1 MTRIASDCSVT
12 WMNTTKIAREPSRAD
27 HAPQRSQ
34 ADLLATLAPVIF
46 LLLWSSGFAVAK
58 VGLQHTQPLTFLTLR
73 YGIIVLIFLPA
84 FLLRRP
90 PRPASPTAWLH
101 VAVVGLLIQ
110 FAYFGLAYVG
120 MSLGVSAG
128 VAAVITS
135 AQPLVVA
142 LAAPFVTAERVG
154 ARRWTGLLIG
164 AAGAITVVV
173 AASSFGTSTGV
184 GILLCVG
191 SMVGMA
197 AATLYQKRFPV
208 TVHPITVNLI
218 HYVVGFVTIAPLA
231 MLREPMT
238 VNWTPGFVAALG
250 WIAIANS
257 VVAVSLLL
265 FMIGRSEA
273 SHISSLFF
281 LVPPMA
287 ALFGWILFGET
298 LSIPMV
304 VGMLIATAGVWLVSR
319 SA

>member
-1 MTRIASDCSVT
+1 MG
-12 WMNTTKIAREPSRAD
+12 TTEVSTERCRAD
-27 HAPQRSQ
+27 HPPGRSQ

-73 YGIIVLIFLPA
+73 YGIIVLVFAPL
-84 FLLRRP
+84 FVLRRP
-90 PRPASPTAWLH
+90 PRPATPKAWLH
-101 VAVVGLLIQ
+101 VAVVGFLIQ

-128 VAAVITS
+128 VTAVITS

-142 LAAPFVTAERVG
+142 LAAPFVTGERVG

-164 AAGAITVVV
+164 AAGAVTVVV
-173 AASSFGTSTGV
+173 AASSFEPSSGA

-191 SMVGMA
+191 SMLGMA

-218 HYVVGFVTIAPLA
+218 HYAVGFAAVAPLA
-231 MLREPMT
+231 VLREPMT
-238 VNWTPGFVAALG
+238 VDWTPGFIAALG
-250 WIAIANS
+250 WIAVANS
-257 VVAVSLLL
+257 LVAVSLLL
-265 FMIGRSEA
+265 FMIARSEA
-273 SHISSLFF
+273 SRISSLFF

-287 ALFGWILFGET
+287 VVFGWILLGET
-298 LSIPMV
+298 LSLPMV
-304 VGMLIATAGVWLVSR
+304 AGMAIAAAGVWLVSR